1 MLAWGAGR
9 GSAGPSLPPKKPELS
24 DTDSEAQSALL
35 TSAAALARRRRAVKL
50 KRKITFKVS
59 RKLTTTA
66 QAERVSWE
74 TPLRGTSL
82 FPAELELKTARAE
95 LALQA
100 NSDFR

>member
-59 RKLTTTA
+59 RSSDGG
-66 QAERVSWE
+66 R
-74 TPLRGTSL
+74 RY
-82 FPAELELKTARAE
+82 
-95 LALQA
+95 A
-100 NSDFR
+100 NNTIKRNSNRYMTFVGAVP